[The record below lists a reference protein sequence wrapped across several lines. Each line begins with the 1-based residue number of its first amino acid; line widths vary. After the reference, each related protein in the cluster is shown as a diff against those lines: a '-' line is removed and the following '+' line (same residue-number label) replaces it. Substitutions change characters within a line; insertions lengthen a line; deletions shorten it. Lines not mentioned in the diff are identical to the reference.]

1 MGVIQDNGDLPDLD
15 IATEADPTGARQQ
28 VSLSP
33 ATLTALENITAT
45 LDAASLAALETT
57 SVANLLNPHPVSGT
71 VNVANFPTGQTVDV
85 TDRAARENGRIRV
98 WNGTDEASI
107 LGRASIPSATDYGM
121 AVVPL
126 NIPRPS
132 YQAVTGEITSGVAVA
147 TAQSLTLWHSATF
160 VKDVFII
167 EIGANVGVQHTAGR
181 FAFELQYIVAEAATP
196 GGTQLSPQA
205 LDRGLAASG
214 LTVRQLPAQPSNTG
228 AVFQRAVQAPAA
240 AATPQGTNYDGVV
253 IYRAKDLDD
262 YSDAIKLRNG
272 VAEGLTVRQ
281 NIITALTTAPV
292 FSVYAR
298 WVERA

>member
-15 IATEADPTGARQQ
+15 IATEADPTGNRQQ

-45 LDAASLAALETT
+45 LDAASLAALETIT
-57 SVANLLNPHPVSGT
+57 VANLLNPHPVSGT
-71 VNVANFPTGQTVDV
+71 VSVANFPAGQTVDV
-85 TDRAARENGRIRV
+85 TDRAARENGRFRV
-98 WNGTDEASI
+98 WNGTDEASV
-107 LGRASIPSATDYGM
+107 LGRGAIPSATDYGM

-147 TAQSLTLWHSATF
+147 TAQLMTVWHPSNLA
-160 VKDVFII
+160 KDAFII

-181 FAFELQYIVAEAATP
+181 FSFDLQYISAENATP
-196 GGTQLSPQA
+196 GGTTVTAQP
-205 LDRGLAASG
+205 LDRALSVSG
-214 LTVRQLPAQPSNTG
+214 LVVRQAPAAPTTIGQ
-228 AVFQRAVQAPAA
+228 VFQRAAQGPAT

-253 IYRAKDLDD
+253 IYRAKDLND